1 MEKTTRYGL
10 GLCVALVIGLM
21 LATSGSVTSILATS
35 TSIAGNQTGKS
46 TITPPANV
54 TNKTIGN
61 KTMTAGNV
69 TASNMTKPTTNASST
84 NSSLVGKAT
93 QLINKTI
100 LSPIKKALTG
110 KP

>member
-10 GLCVALVIGLM
+10 GLCFALVTGLM
-21 LATSGSVTSILATS
+21 LATSGSVTSVLATS

-46 TITPPANV
+46 TITSPGIV
-54 TNKTIGN
+54 TNKTTGN

-69 TASNMTKPTTNASST
+69 TASNMTKPGTNASST

-100 LSPIKKALTG
+100 LAPIKKALTG

>member
-1 MEKTTRYGL
+1 MERTTRYDL
-10 GLCVALVIGLM
+10 GLCFALVIGLM
-21 LATSGSVTSILATS
+21 LATSGSVTSVLATS

-46 TITPPANV
+46 TVTPPGSV

-61 KTMTAGNV
+61 KTMTAANV
-69 TASNMTKPTTNASST
+69 TASNMTKPATNASST

-93 QLINKTI
+93 QVINKTI